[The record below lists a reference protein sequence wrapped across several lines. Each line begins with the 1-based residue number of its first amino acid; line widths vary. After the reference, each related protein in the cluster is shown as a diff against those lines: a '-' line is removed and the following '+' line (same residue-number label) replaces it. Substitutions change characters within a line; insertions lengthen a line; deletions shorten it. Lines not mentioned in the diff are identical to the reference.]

1 MRDLDDMRPD
11 RRRQRAQ
18 MFSAQVMRIVDRYV
32 CDHGEENHDNHKH
45 LHRELFKLF
54 YDDGFD
60 TVTDLDRANAGLPL
74 RDDKG
79 WTADE
84 LRVIE
89 MARVEQMLRPLK
101 AIIPAK

>member
-1 MRDLDDMRPD
+1 MIDLGDMRPD

-18 MFSAQVMRIVDRYV
+18 MFAAEVLRIVNRYV
-32 CDHGEENHDNHKH
+32 CDHGEENHDNMKH
-45 LHRELFKLF
+45 LHRELFGLF
-54 YDDGFD
+54 YNQGFD

-84 LRVIE
+84 LRMLE
-89 MARVEQMLRPLK
+89 HARIAAMGRPVFMPK
-101 AIIPAK
+101 E